1 MICKGLSLKKP
12 VHLIFVLLLIS
23 MTLGCSSRVLIT
35 NASNII
41 PISNSKAVETGTS
54 ISSPLKQ
61 HPAVSEGYRS
71 VCYDGT
77 AYIAV
82 GTGGRID
89 KINPDKTVTG
99 LDAVTTACL
108 NAVISMNGI
117 CVAVGD
123 GGVVLL
129 VNNGG
134 NLKQVNSGTTKS
146 LYSVT
151 IFHETFWA
159 AGADGTLL
167 YSSDGEHWTS
177 VEPGIN
183 NSIISISANEN
194 MCMAITIESEIL
206 MSTDGQKWNVM
217 DYNTFYEGC
226 SEPCRFRSVRACG
239 DVFFIAGEYLN
250 YPDSPAIL
258 SSDTGEIWMENVLN
272 EINGRPGEESF
283 PLTTNA
289 VAVDLDQ
296 IVAVCNGGKLLT
308 VTECSVCNK
317 LDVLCDQNINDIV
330 SANGFLALVGDSFW
344 FDIRKSD
351 SFRQYTIIAV
361 QALKDYNNGAY
372 IVDVR
377 TDEEYAQEHI
387 KGCVHIPV
395 DELEAKMEMEI
406 PDRSR
411 EVIFYCQKG
420 GRAQKALEKALLMGY
435 EKVYN
440 LGGIGDWPYD
450 TEIGSIPESVD
461 DYLQSP

>member
-1 MICKGLSLKKP
+1 MICK
-12 VHLIFVLLLIS
+12 VL
-23 MTLGCSSRVLIT
+23 SSRKMVYLVFTVLFIAIT
-35 NASNII
+35 ISFASHILF
-41 PISNSKAVETGTS
+41 A
-54 ISSPLKQ
+54 KQ
-61 HPAVSEGYRS
+61 YPAVSEGYRA
-71 VCYDGT
+71 VCYDGS

-82 GTGGRID
+82 GTSGRID
-89 KINPDKTVTG
+89 RIKPDKTITR
-99 LDAVTTACL
+99 LPAVTTACL
-108 NAVISMNGI
+108 NGVISMNGI

-129 VNNGG
+129 ANDGDII
-134 NLKQVNSGTTKS
+134 KQVRSGTTKS

-177 VEPGIN
+177 VKSGIKN
-183 NSIISISANEN
+183 NIISISANEK
-194 MCMAITIESEIL
+194 MCMAVTGESQIL

-217 DYNTFYEGC
+217 DYNTFYKGC

-239 DVFFIAGEYLN
+239 DVFFITGEYLN
-250 YPDSPAIL
+250 YPDSPAIV
-258 SSDTGEIWMENVLN
+258 SSDTGEIWREHVLN
-272 EINGRPGEESF
+272 EINDRPGEESF

-296 IVAVCNGGKLLT
+296 LIAVCNDGKLLT

-317 LDVLCDQNINDIV
+317 LDVLCDKNINDLV
-330 SANGFLALVGDSFW
+330 SANGFLALVGDGFW
-344 FDIRKSD
+344 FDICKSD
-351 SFRQYTIIAV
+351 SFRQYSITAV
-361 QALKDYNNGAY
+361 QALEDYNNGAY

-377 TDEEYAQEHI
+377 TVDEYAQEHI
-387 KGCVHIPV
+387 KGCIHIPV
-395 DELEAKMEMEI
+395 DELEAKMEKEI

-450 TEIGSIPESVD
+450 TETGSTPGCLNNC
-461 DYLQSP
+461 LQSP